1 MFWPLPTAFL
11 AEVGAAAGIAWI
23 NSVGNLAGFCG
34 PYAVGY
40 LKELTGTNVA
50 GLYLLA
56 AALVLGAAVTLA
68 VPKKLVNR

>member
-40 LKELTGTNVA
+40 LKQVTGTNVA

-68 VPKKLVNR
+68 VPKALVNR